1 MANTI
6 SKSSFVRG
14 TNCHKSLYLHL
25 NNPDL
30 KDTVSASQQHIFDMG
45 YEVGEAAQ
53 HCFPGGIDA
62 SRGNPHEV
70 QEALTFTRELIA
82 SGQKVIYEAA
92 FSDGETL
99 CYMDILVNNDG
110 RWQAYEVKASTS
122 PKEYHYTDISFQY
135 YVIRASGLDLAEIS
149 LMHLN
154 TKYVR
159 RGELDVKQLFT
170 TINLTDLAQQKQHEI
185 HQNLQALQQMLA
197 QDTTPKIETGH
208 QCTHPY
214 TCDFYGFCHQEEVT
228 DIFSGLKSVK
238 RSKIELLRE
247 AEVSSLDEIPPG
259 IRFTNKEWI
268 ILQGLFKDEVN
279 RNRPALEAFV
289 RQLQYPLYFIDFES
303 MQLPVPRYDESRS
316 YQQLTFQY
324 SLHIVNKPGDEP
336 IHKEYLGT
344 PPEDPRP
351 DFIRNM
357 LDQLGTSGSI
367 LIYNR
372 AFEPP
377 RVRELARDF
386 PAFEKPLQALLPRF
400 VDLMVPF
407 RSLHLYTPAM
417 RGSYSIKA
425 VLPALVPHLS
435 YDALGIQDG
444 GTASLTYLSLFNDSD
459 PMLIQQKR
467 NDLLEYCKLDSL
479 AMVELLKQIS

>member
-1 MANTI
+1 
-6 SKSSFVRG
+6 
-14 TNCHKSLYLHL
+14 
-25 NNPDL
+25 
-30 KDTVSASQQHIFDMG
+30 
-45 YEVGEAAQ
+45 
-53 HCFPGGIDA
+53 
-62 SRGNPHEV
+62 
-70 QEALTFTRELIA
+70 
-82 SGQKVIYEAA
+82 
-92 FSDGETL
+92 
-99 CYMDILVNNDG
+99 MDILVNNDG

-159 RGELDVKQLFT
+159 RGELDAKQLFT
-170 TINLTDLAQQKQHEI
+170 TINLTSFAREKQQDVK
-185 HQNLQALQQMLA
+185 QNLQALQQMLA
-197 QDTTPKIETGH
+197 QNIVPPIETGP

-214 TCDFYGFCHQEEVT
+214 TCDFYGFCHQDEVT

-247 AEVSSLDEIPPG
+247 AEVSSLDEIPPS

-324 SLHIVNKPGDEP
+324 SLHIVNSSGEAP
-336 IHKEYLGT
+336 IHQEYLGT
-344 PPEDPRP
+344 PPDDPRP
-351 DFIRNM
+351 QFIINM

-367 LIYNR
+367 LIYNS

-386 PAFEKPLQALLPRF
+386 PAYAKQLHDLLSRF

-435 YDALGIQDG
+435 YAALGIQDG
-444 GTASLTYLSLFNDSD
+444 GTASLTYLSLYNDSD

-467 NDLLEYCKLDSL
+467 KDLLEYCKLDSL